1 MSYTV
6 HGVSESQTRRSD
18 LHFHSV
24 PRTMLHARS
33 VIRSCLTL
41 YNPMDCTLQAS
52 PSMGFSRQEYWSG
65 LSFPS
70 PGHLPD
76 PGTKPESP
84 ALQAD
89 SLPLNHQGSPKN
101 VIKAVNSYKF

>member
-6 HGVSESQTRRSD
+6 HGVAESRTRLSD
-18 LHFHSV
+18 FHFHYSV
-24 PRTMLHARS
+24 PRTVLHARS
-33 VIRSCLTL
+33 VIQSCLTL
-41 YNPMDCTLQAS
+41 CNSMDCTLQAP

-89 SLPLNHQGSPKN
+89 SLPLSPLGSPGAIYVKC
-101 VIKAVNSYKF
+101 